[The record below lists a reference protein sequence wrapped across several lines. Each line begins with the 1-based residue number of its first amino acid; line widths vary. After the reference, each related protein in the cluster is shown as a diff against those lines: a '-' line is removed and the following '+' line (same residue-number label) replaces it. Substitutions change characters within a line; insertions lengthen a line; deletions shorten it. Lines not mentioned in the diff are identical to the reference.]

1 MGHISLANRYGLG
14 TGRVVLGCLGIVV
27 LEVIVVV
34 TDWHEKC
41 NIFGNKTRLRSYDII
56 FVYPHRSR
64 TYKNTEG
71 ERFRGLRQ
79 KKKGVEGSR
88 V

>member
-1 MGHISLANRYGLG
+1 MGHISRANRYGLG
-14 TGRVVLGCLGIVV
+14 TGRVLLGCLGIVV
-27 LEVIVVV
+27 LEELIGMKNA
-34 TDWHEKC
+34 TSSGIKHAW
-41 NIFGNKTRLRSYDII
+41 GSYDII
-56 FVYPHRSR
+56 FVCPHRSR

-71 ERFRGLRQ
+71 EGFRGLRQ